1 MCWARAEKCNERFA
15 SRALVPR
22 LALYLGPTIKRPANE
37 LTRLI
42 TRLPYG
48 FLPRSSRFAS
58 IGSDRGTIVFV
69 EKKIFN
75 FLEWIISTKWIYL
88 WKYVWK
94 LVFTIALEIGENLFA
109 KYNYQS
115 MDSNGLE
122 IKNYLIFPVAI
133 SRISSDDPH
142 FQFRNCSINQSI
154 FPRFETTNSKRVRIE
169 VYELN
174 VSLYF
179 HPRLGQLLFSPASIT
194 VHRFSHL
201 SKLVRTNAYRADIE
215 LEVPF
220 PGEPPGIPARAT
232 YSGIT

>member
-1 MCWARAEKCNERFA
+1 
-15 SRALVPR
+15 
-22 LALYLGPTIKRPANE
+22 
-37 LTRLI
+37 
-42 TRLPYG
+42 
-48 FLPRSSRFAS
+48 
-58 IGSDRGTIVFV
+58 
-69 EKKIFN
+69 
-75 FLEWIISTKWIYL
+75 
-88 WKYVWK
+88 
-94 LVFTIALEIGENLFA
+94 
-109 KYNYQS
+109 

-122 IKNYLIFPVAI
+122 IKNYLIFPIAI

-201 SKLVRTNAYRADIE
+201 SKTCAHKRISRRYRVGSPVSRWASGYTCACHVFRYHVREERC
-215 LEVPF
+215 
-220 PGEPPGIPARAT
+220 T
-232 YSGIT
+232 YNDETTERSVMRSMHASYAGK

>member
-1 MCWARAEKCNERFA
+1 MDI
-15 SRALVPR
+15 PR
-22 LALYLGPTIKRPANE
+22 NT
-37 LTRLI
+37 
-42 TRLPYG
+42 YG
-48 FLPRSSRFAS
+48 SLS
-58 IGSDRGTIVFV
+58 
-69 EKKIFN
+69 
-75 FLEWIISTKWIYL
+75 
-88 WKYVWK
+88 
-94 LVFTIALEIGENLFA
+94 FTIALEIEENLFA

-122 IKNYLIFPVAI
+122 IKNYLIFPIAI

-201 SKLVRTNAYRADIE
+201 SKTCAHKCARISRRYR
-215 LEVPF
+215 VGSPVS
-220 PGEPPGIPARAT
+220 R
-232 YSGIT
+232 